1 MIASGIEL
9 NKRLNEFDKSLIT
22 ASYFGF
28 VPIVAPRITTQ
39 DIEASSHCESHP
51 HFDATDKASFI
62 RTYIEENF
70 STLPHPLAFSYK
82 RSIPKKHLDHYSLH
96 IIGSP
101 SGIAEATLIRTALSM
116 LNEEGYGDLK
126 VNINC
131 IGDKESINSHEKE
144 LNNYIRKLDI
154 EISQATKDSLKEDI
168 FNLFKTNTDEILNLR
183 ANAPSAMTSLS
194 YQSRAHFKEVLEY
207 IETLG
212 IDFQLSPELL
222 GEKHHSSHTLFAIKE
237 NSEDISKSNILAS
250 GYRYSRLAKRLGL
263 RREIPMAS
271 ATLFLPQNEQK
282 KIYKTIPK
290 PKFYII
296 QLGREARIKT
306 ISIIELLRQNR
317 IPAYHYLG
325 KDKLGFQ
332 LSNAESL
339 NASHLIIIGQKE
351 ALENTATVRNIST
364 RAQDTIGMANL
375 PNFLKNLTI

>member
-1 MIASGIEL
+1 
-9 NKRLNEFDKSLIT
+9 
-22 ASYFGF
+22 
-28 VPIVAPRITTQ
+28 
-39 DIEASSHCESHP
+39 
-51 HFDATDKASFI
+51 
-62 RTYIEENF
+62 
-70 STLPHPLAFSYK
+70 
-82 RSIPKKHLDHYSLH
+82 
-96 IIGSP
+96 
-101 SGIAEATLIRTALSM
+101 
-116 LNEEGYGDLK
+116 
-126 VNINC
+126 
-131 IGDKESINSHEKE
+131 
-144 LNNYIRKLDI
+144 
-154 EISQATKDSLKEDI
+154 
-168 FNLFKTNTDEILNLR
+168 
-183 ANAPSAMTSLS
+183 
-194 YQSRAHFKEVLEY
+194 
-207 IETLG
+207 
-212 IDFQLSPELL
+212 
-222 GEKHHSSHTLFAIKE
+222 
-237 NSEDISKSNILAS
+237 
-250 GYRYSRLAKRLGL
+250 
-263 RREIPMAS
+263 MAS